1 MKKIVLLVSLI
12 LCSFSLAVAAP
23 VTPGE
28 WVQTASTAGEG
39 DNVAMEVKMETP
51 HIISLHSNN
60 GWVGYAWYNSEMDCY
75 TGFFELLLADDSD
88 SKENWSN
95 EVFQLTLKYDN
106 LTLTMDAKSPERE
119 FKATF
124 WMKEKL

>member
-1 MKKIVLLVSLI
+1 MKKTVLI
-12 LCSFSLAVAAP
+12 LAFILFATAS
-23 VTPGE
+23 VTAETISSGW

-39 DNVAMEVKMETP
+39 ENVAMEVKVETP

-60 GWVGYAWYNSEMDCY
+60 GWVGYAWYSPEDDCY
-75 TGFFELLLADDSD
+75 NGFFELLMAVENDT
-88 SKENWSN
+88 KESWAN
-95 EVFQLTLKYDN
+95 EVFLFTLDYDG
-106 LTLTMDAKSPERE
+106 LTLTLEAKSSERE